1 MNKKIKNIINNKYF
15 IIVLIILLMTL
26 VIGTGTYAWLT
37 WSSPSSTNMTVTIG
51 NIADVIFGNGKEIN
65 TTNLAPVFTSDQ
77 GEKTNFSIVKRK
89 NAQSTNISYTVTLD
103 IISIADELKTSSFK
117 YVLLN
122 KNTNTVVSTG
132 DFSTVTNSS
141 TITLYS
147 GILSGTRIDHDFII
161 YIDGN
166 EENNINMMNKTFK
179 ASLDVSASISTAVG
193 TVNFADYISELYT
206 NTDSSSVNS
215 VTYNNIE
222 YVYDTTNSL
231 MDDNYSN
238 IRYYGSSP
246 NNYVY
251 FNCDDYS
258 NQSAATCELWRVIGV
273 YNSLS
278 TPDPLVKIIRD
289 DIIDDYE
296 WDSLANHNGWTDAGL
311 QKLLNYDYMIGN
323 TGDCTFDSSRTCDFS
338 STGLKIDTTRN
349 MIYENEWSI
358 SPITSDLSS
367 AYPDNIYD
375 EEMNMDSIWT
385 GKIALMYLSEYIYAS
400 DFSQCYDAVIANYS
414 DTVCAS
420 SNWLVKNSVEWT
432 ISNYNGNYNQI
443 FYIGHD
449 GNINTDD
456 SVTAKHGFRPTLYL
470 RYEQE
475 IQGGDGTFD
484 NPYQLYVE

>member
-147 GILSGTRIDHDFII
+147 GILSGTRVDYDFII

-166 EENNINMMNKTFK
+166 EENNTNMMNKTFK
-179 ASLDVSASISTAVG
+179 ASLDVSASISTAVE

-222 YVYDTTNSL
+222 YVYDTANSL

-311 QKLLNYDYMIGN
+311 QKLLNYDYLYENHGN
-323 TGDCTFDSSRTCDFS
+323 CTFDSSRTCDFS

-358 SPITSDLSS
+358 SPITSEPSS
-367 AYPDNIYD
+367 LYPDNIYD
-375 EEMNMDSIWT
+375 EEMNMNSIWT
-385 GKIALMYLSEYIYAS
+385 GKIALMYFSEYIYAANLFNCS
-400 DFSQCYDAVIANYS
+400 RDGTVSEVIDACAADNWLIKYS
-414 DTVCAS
+414 D
-420 SNWLVKNSVEWT
+420 EWM
-432 ISNYNGNYNQI
+432 ISNYNADYSLI
-443 FYIGHD
+443 FYISNE
-449 GNINTDD
+449 GNISTDD

-470 RYEQE
+470 KYEQE
-475 IQGGDGTFD
+475 IQGGDGSKS